1 MLPYVDPLNEKS
13 NNNDFFSK
21 TTLIVLTTVAIWQNA
36 DSIIVVL
43 LLQAWSWDQ
52 SGVNACSSHH
62 FPLPIRAIF
71 LFSEGFHDLEM
82 TFFFCLF
89 ST

>member
-1 MLPYVDPLNEKS
+1 MKKAITMI
-13 NNNDFFSK
+13 FFSK

-43 LLQAWSWDQ
+43 LLQAWSRDQ
-52 SGVNACSSHH
+52 SGVNACSSDH

-71 LFSEGFHDLEM
+71 LSLKVF
-82 TFFFCLF
+82 T
-89 ST
+89 T

>member
-1 MLPYVDPLNEKS
+1 MKKAITMI
-13 NNNDFFSK
+13 FFSK

-52 SGVNACSSHH
+52 SGVNACSSDH

-71 LFSEGFHDLEM
+71 LSLKVF
-82 TFFFCLF
+82 T
-89 ST
+89 T

>member
-21 TTLIVLTTVAIWQNA
+21 TTTVAIWQNA

-52 SGVNACSSHH
+52 SGVNACSSDH

-71 LFSEGFHDLEM
+71 LSLKVF
-82 TFFFCLF
+82 T
-89 ST
+89 T